1 MIIGYARVS
10 SIDQNLERQL
20 DNLKTFGVEKIFT
33 EKQSGKSVE
42 NRPVF
47 QEALNFVRMG
57 DRFVVESIDRLGRNY
72 DEIIETVSYLKEK
85 DVQLMITSLPMMN
98 EVIGNPLLDKFMKD
112 LIVQILAMV
121 SEQER
126 NESKR
131 RQAQGIQ
138 VAKEKGVYKG
148 RPLLYSPN
156 AKDPQK
162 RVIYHR
168 VVEMLEE
175 GQAISKIAKEVNIT
189 RQTVYRIKHDKGF
202 RLSMQMSVSHSVLK
216 RILIIYY
223 EILIIKQEKRG

>member
-10 SIDQNLERQL
+10 STDQNLERQL
-20 DNLKTFGVEKIFT
+20 DNLKTFGVKKIFT

-42 NRPVF
+42 NRPVL

-72 DEIIETVSYLKEK
+72 DEVINTVNYLKDK
-85 DVQLMITSLPMMN
+85 KVQLMITSLPMMN
-98 EVIGNPLLDKFMKD
+98 EIIGNPLLDKFMKD
-112 LIVQILAMV
+112 LIIQILAMV

-162 RVIYHR
+162 RIISHR
-168 VVEMLEE
+168 VIEMLKE
-175 GQAISKIAKEVNIT
+175 GQAISKIAREVNIT
-189 RQTVYRIKHDKGF
+189 RQTVYRIKNDIFLLNK
-202 RLSMQMSVSHSVLK
+202 VSNVSL
-216 RILIIYY
+216 R
-223 EILIIKQEKRG
+223 E

>member
-10 SIDQNLERQL
+10 SVYQNLERQL
-20 DNLKTFGVEKIFT
+20 ENLKTFGVEKIFT

-42 NRPVF
+42 DRPVF

-72 DEIIETVSYLKEK
+72 DEIIETVNYLKEK
-85 DVQLMITSLPMMN
+85 DVQLMITSLPMMD

-138 VAKEKGVYKG
+138 VSKDKGVYKG

-156 AKDPQK
+156 AKNPQK

-175 GQAISKIAKEVNIT
+175 GKAISKIAKEVNIT
-189 RQTVYRIKHDKGF
+189 RQTVYRIKHDKGIILING
-202 RLSMQMSVSHSVLK
+202 LSMQMRAFHSLLK
-216 RILIIYY
+216 LIMYD
-223 EILIIKQEKRG
+223 LN

>member
-10 SIDQNLERQL
+10 STDQNLERQI

-72 DEIIETVSYLKEK
+72 DEVINTVNYLKDKE
-85 DVQLMITSLPMMN
+85 VQLMITSLPMMN
-98 EVIGNPLLDKFMKD
+98 GVIGNPLLDNRFMKD
-112 LIVQILAMV
+112 LIIQILAMV

-148 RPLLYSPN
+148 RPLLYSTN

-162 RVIYHR
+162 RIIYHR
-168 VVEMLEE
+168 VVEMLKE
-175 GQAISKIAKEVNIT
+175 GTAISKIAKEVNIT
-189 RQTVYRIKHDKGF
+189 RQTVYRIKHDND
-202 RLSMQMSVSHSVLK
+202 LV
-216 RILIIYY
+216 
-223 EILIIKQEKRG
+223 

>member
-47 QEALNFVRMG
+47 QEVLNFVRMG

-112 LIVQILAMV
+112 LIIQILAMV

-131 RQAQGIQ
+131 RQEQGIK

-162 RVIYHR
+162 RIIYHR

-189 RQTVYRIKHDKGF
+189 RQTIYRIKTD
-202 RLSMQMSVSHSVLK
+202 
-216 RILIIYY
+216 
-223 EILIIKQEKRG
+223 

>member
-33 EKQSGKSVE
+33 EKRSGKSVE

-72 DEIIETVSYLKEK
+72 DEVINTVNYLKDKE
-85 DVQLMITSLPMMN
+85 VQLMITSLPMMN

-112 LIVQILAMV
+112 LIIQILAMV

-131 RQAQGIQ
+131 RQAQGIK
-138 VAKEKGVYKG
+138 VAKENGVYKG
-148 RPLLYSPN
+148 RPLLYSPKN

-162 RVIYHR
+162 RIIYHR

-189 RQTVYRIKHDKGF
+189 RQTVYRIKHDNN
-202 RLSMQMSVSHSVLK
+202 LV
-216 RILIIYY
+216 
-223 EILIIKQEKRG
+223 

>member
-1 MIIGYARVS
+1 MIVGYGRVS

-20 DNLKTFGVEKIFT
+20 ENLKTFGVEKIFT

-72 DEIIETVSYLKEK
+72 DEVINTVNYLKDKE
-85 DVQLMITSLPMMN
+85 VQLMITSLPMMN

-112 LIVQILAMV
+112 LIIQILAMV

-131 RQAQGIQ
+131 RQEQGIK

-162 RVIYHR
+162 RIIYHR

-175 GQAISKIAKEVNIT
+175 GQAIILGT
-189 RQTVYRIKHDKGF
+189 RGLNSLQEMVLG
-202 RLSMQMSVSHSVLK
+202 SVSHKLAK
-216 RILIIYY
+216 RAQIPVIIV
-223 EILIIKQEKRG
+223 K

>member
-10 SIDQNLERQL
+10 YIDQNLERQL

-33 EKQSGKSVE
+33 KKQSGKSIT

-72 DEIIETVSYLKEK
+72 DEVINTVNYLKDKE
-85 DVQLMITSLPMMN
+85 VQLMIISLPMMN

-112 LIVQILAMV
+112 LIIQILAMV

-131 RQAQGIQ
+131 RQAQGIK
-138 VAKEKGVYKG
+138 VEKEKGVYKG
-148 RPLLYSPN
+148 QPQLYSPN

-162 RVIYHR
+162 RVIYQR

-175 GQAISKIAKEVNIT
+175 SKAISKIAKEVNIT
-189 RQTVYRIKHDKGF
+189 RQTVYRIKHDRGNYLDKLF
-202 RLSMQMSVSHSVLK
+202 VNAT
-216 RILIIYY
+216 
-223 EILIIKQEKRG
+223 EILSQRLKIKLDNT

>member
-10 SIDQNLERQL
+10 SIDQNLERQI

-72 DEIIETVSYLKEK
+72 DEVINTVNYLKDKE
-85 DVQLMITSLPMMN
+85 VQLMITSLPMMN

-112 LIVQILAMV
+112 LIIQILAMV

-126 NESKR
+126 NENKR

-138 VAKEKGVYKG
+138 VAKEKVYIKGVRYFIQRMLKT
-148 RPLLYSPN
+148 
-156 AKDPQK
+156 
-162 RVIYHR
+162 HR
-168 VVEMLEE
+168 NVLF
-175 GQAISKIAKEVNIT
+175 IIAWWKC
-189 RQTVYRIKHDKGF
+189 
-202 RLSMQMSVSHSVLK
+202 
-216 RILIIYY
+216 
-223 EILIIKQEKRG
+223 

>member
-1 MIIGYARVS
+1 MIVGYARVS

-20 DNLKTFGVEKIFT
+20 ENLKIFGVEKIFT

-72 DEIIETVSYLKEK
+72 DEVINTVNYLKDKE
-85 DVQLMITSLPMMN
+85 VQLMITSLPMMN

-112 LIVQILAMV
+112 LIIQILAMV

-131 RQAQGIQ
+131 RQEQGIK

-162 RVIYHR
+162 RIIYHR

-189 RQTVYRIKHDKGF
+189 RQTIYRIKTD
-202 RLSMQMSVSHSVLK
+202 
-216 RILIIYY
+216 
-223 EILIIKQEKRG
+223 

>member
-1 MIIGYARVS
+1 
-10 SIDQNLERQL
+10 
-20 DNLKTFGVEKIFT
+20 
-33 EKQSGKSVE
+33 
-42 NRPVF
+42 
-47 QEALNFVRMG
+47 MG

-72 DEIIETVSYLKEK
+72 DEVINTVNYLKDKE
-85 DVQLMITSLPMMN
+85 VQLMITSLPMMN

-162 RVIYHR
+162 RIIYHR

-175 GQAISKIAKEVNIT
+175 GKAISKIAKEVNIT
-189 RQTVYRIKHDKGF
+189 RQTVYRIKMVRDYLDKWI
-202 RLSMQMSVSHSVLK
+202 VNAN
-216 RILIIYY
+216 
-223 EILIIKQEKRG
+223 EIFSQRPKLYVIHLL

>member
-1 MIIGYARVS
+1 MIVGYARVS

-20 DNLKTFGVEKIFT
+20 ANLKTFGAEKIFS
-33 EKQSGKSVE
+33 EKRSGKSVE
-42 NRPVF
+42 NRPIF
-47 QEALNFVRMG
+47 QEALNFVRIG

-85 DVQLMITSLPMMN
+85 EVQLMITSLPMMN

-112 LIVQILAMV
+112 LIVQILAMI

-168 VVEMLEE
+168 VVEMLKE
-175 GQAISKIAKEVNIT
+175 GTAISKIAKEVNIT
-189 RQTVYRIKHDKGF
+189 RQTVYRIKHDKGI
-202 RLSMQMSVSHSVLK
+202 S
-216 RILIIYY
+216 
-223 EILIIKQEKRG
+223 

>member
-57 DRFVVESIDRLGRNY
+57 DRFVVESIDRLGRDY

-112 LIVQILAMV
+112 LIIQILAMV

-131 RQAQGIQ
+131 RKEQGIK
-138 VAKEKGVYKG
+138 V
-148 RPLLYSPN
+148 
-156 AKDPQK
+156 
-162 RVIYHR
+162 
-168 VVEMLEE
+168 
-175 GQAISKIAKEVNIT
+175 AKEVNIT
-189 RQTVYRIKHDKGF
+189 RQTVYRIKHDDNESF
-202 RLSMQMSVSHSVLK
+202 
-216 RILIIYY
+216 
-223 EILIIKQEKRG
+223 

>member
-10 SIDQNLERQL
+10 SIDQSLERQL

-33 EKQSGKSVE
+33 EKQSGKSIA

-47 QEALNFVRMG
+47 KEALNFIRMG

-85 DVQLMITSLPMMN
+85 DVQLMITSLPLMN

-138 VAKEKGVYKG
+138 VAKKKGVYKG

-156 AKDPQK
+156 AKNPQK
-162 RVIYHR
+162 RIIYHR

-175 GQAISKIAKEVNIT
+175 GKAISKIAKEVNIT
-189 RQTVYRIKHDKGF
+189 RQTVYRIKNDKG
-202 RLSMQMSVSHSVLK
+202 VS
-216 RILIIYY
+216 
-223 EILIIKQEKRG
+223 

>member
-72 DEIIETVSYLKEK
+72 DEVINTVNYLKDKE
-85 DVQLMITSLPMMN
+85 VQLMITSLPMMN

-112 LIVQILAMV
+112 LIIQILAMV

-138 VAKEKGVYKG
+138 IAKER

-162 RVIYHR
+162 RIIYHK

-175 GQAISKIAKEVNIT
+175 GKAISKIAKEVNIT
-189 RQTVYRIKHDKGF
+189 RQTVYRIKNNKGGF
-202 RLSMQMSVSHSVLK
+202 LSW
-216 RILIIYY
+216 
-223 EILIIKQEKRG
+223 

>member
-1 MIIGYARVS
+1 MIVGYARVS
-10 SIDQNLERQL
+10 SIEQNLERQL
-20 DNLKTFGVEKIFT
+20 ENLKTFGAEKIFI
-33 EKQSGKSVE
+33 EKQSGKSIE

-47 QEALNFVRMG
+47 QEALNFVRTG

-72 DEIIETVSYLKEK
+72 DEIIETVNYLKEK

-98 EVIGNPLLDKFMKD
+98 EVISNPLLDKFMKD

-189 RQTVYRIKHDKGF
+189 RQTVYRIKHDKG
-202 RLSMQMSVSHSVLK
+202 LS
-216 RILIIYY
+216 
-223 EILIIKQEKRG
+223 